1 MQKSRHK
8 AVLTP
13 RIGIDYME
21 LEQRE
26 LLNFMPFIGS
36 GYSVAFSVEELA
48 PFIKVVFIYFASYI
62 VNTHF
67 MSDYS
72 AGLTTHHRV
81 EDCFSLLDEVLIN
94 RAVFAYI
101 LCSRNYILHF
111 SSLKY
116 LSHLKFFL
124 G

>member
-21 LEQRE
+21 LEQRK

-48 PFIKVVFIYFASYI
+48 SFVKVVFIYFASYI
-62 VNTHF
+62 VYTHL

-72 AGLTTHHRV
+72 AGLAT
-81 EDCFSLLDEVLIN
+81 
-94 RAVFAYI
+94 YGG
-101 LCSRNYILHF
+101 
-111 SSLKY
+111 
-116 LSHLKFFL
+116 SHTAISK
-124 G
+124 

>member
-8 AVLTP
+8 AVLIP

-26 LLNFMPFIGS
+26 LLNFMPFLGS

-48 PFIKVVFIYFASYI
+48 PFIKVVFIYFASDI

-94 RAVFAYI
+94 PSV
-101 LCSRNYILHF
+101 
-111 SSLKY
+111 
-116 LSHLKFFL
+116 
-124 G
+124 

>member
-26 LLNFMPFIGS
+26 LLNFMPFFGS
-36 GYSVAFSVEELA
+36 GYSVTFSVEELA
-48 PFIKVVFIYFASYI
+48 SFVKVVFIYFASYI

-72 AGLTTHHRV
+72 AGLTTHHWV
-81 EDCFSLLDEVLIN
+81 EDCFSLLDEVLIYPS
-94 RAVFAYI
+94 V
-101 LCSRNYILHF
+101 
-111 SSLKY
+111 
-116 LSHLKFFL
+116 
-124 G
+124 

>member
-1 MQKSRHK
+1 M
-8 AVLTP
+8 VLTP

-26 LLNFMPFIGS
+26 LLNFMPFLSS

-48 PFIKVVFIYFASYI
+48 SFIKVVFIYFASYI

-72 AGLTTHHRV
+72 AGLLYQNNCRGV
-81 EDCFSLLDEVLIN
+81 S
-94 RAVFAYI
+94 AYI